1 MIKHIRCDK
10 RLRRESVC
18 WYFTCNLLVICVV
31 MGDAIVVDLVNLEV
45 VDLVDFT
52 VNLCVDDFGGVVGR
66 SGDVVD
72 DVLIVS
78 VDVLIGSFLVSK
90 KYERV

>member
-1 MIKHIRCDK
+1 
-10 RLRRESVC
+10 
-18 WYFTCNLLVICVV
+18 

>member
-1 MIKHIRCDK
+1 
-10 RLRRESVC
+10 
-18 WYFTCNLLVICVV
+18 

-78 VDVLIGSFLVSK
+78 VDILIGSFLVSK

>member
-18 WYFTCNLLVICVV
+18 WYFKCNLLGICVV

>member
-1 MIKHIRCDK
+1 
-10 RLRRESVC
+10 
-18 WYFTCNLLVICVV
+18 

-90 KYERV
+90 KYERA

>member
-1 MIKHIRCDK
+1 
-10 RLRRESVC
+10 
-18 WYFTCNLLVICVV
+18 
-31 MGDAIVVDLVNLEV
+31 MGEAIVVDLVNLEV